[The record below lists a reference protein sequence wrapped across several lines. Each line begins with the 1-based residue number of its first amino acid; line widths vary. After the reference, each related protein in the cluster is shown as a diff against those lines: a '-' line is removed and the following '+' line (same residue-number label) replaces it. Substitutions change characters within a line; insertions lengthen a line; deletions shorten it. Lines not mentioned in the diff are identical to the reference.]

1 MGVTRTGNTFFPAVP
16 LLSGLKAFMHYF
28 LMPFTEQ
35 FYPNCFS
42 MVFGPAI
49 TGTIF
54 KEIASALINFHE
66 NLVCGKF
73 WFGIS
78 KNDTGPEYPCVF
90 EREEKLRT

>member
-1 MGVTRTGNTFFPAVP
+1 
-16 LLSGLKAFMHYF
+16 
-28 LMPFTEQ
+28 
-35 FYPNCFS
+35 